1 MATRKLKAASTHH
14 MGEPELGTGD
24 KEALNHQKPGV
35 LIAPSPSEG
44 RSTHSTQTAG
54 VRRKIKALSV
64 SDLANEDPDL
74 DNFDPLDDLG
84 NDDPD
89 DLDLDLENSGGQSAI
104 IAPDVNA
111 AAVARPDFDDLDD
124 EDEDE
129 DDLEDDSDDLDQD
142 DDDDLDQD
150 DDDEDDDEST
160 EAEVMDIVDVD
171 NMPEEVD
178 ESEINVA
185 PLEASLLVLRG
196 SRVIATMTKAEAEE
210 EGVGDEFQS
219 DEFAEVVASVCATK
233 GLRRGLAELGFR
245 MATVN
250 LGASHIAS
258 ARVRA
263 RAEKVTAKVNASAK
277 QQSKHI
283 MNCLALAAVGL
294 NKGFWKD
301 VPNSLKESVEAA
313 LLHAGVANPKTSA
326 SRLFAKAGIEYAKS
340 MVTIAQRLAA
350 MPESTRNTLAEA
362 LDFTNDEVEEDEEV
376 DGEAVDVD
384 DDAADFEDIDAST
397 IEAALSKPGRK
408 QQAALLAPKTPVTA
422 RAYLEG
428 SDILEF

>member
-111 AAVARPDFDDLDD
+111 AAD
-124 EDEDE
+124 DEDE